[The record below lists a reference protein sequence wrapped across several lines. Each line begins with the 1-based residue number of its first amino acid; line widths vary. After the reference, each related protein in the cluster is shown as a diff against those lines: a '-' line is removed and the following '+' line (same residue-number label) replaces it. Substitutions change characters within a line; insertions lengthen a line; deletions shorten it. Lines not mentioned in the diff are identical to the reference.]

1 MSGERRSSPDDPWW
15 LRALEPLRSE
25 AAMFH
30 VLLIVAAVCGTLIA
44 LTLLARAVF

>member
-1 MSGERRSSPDDPWW
+1 VSDGQQPWW

-30 VLLIVAAVCGTLIA
+30 VLLWVVAVAAA
-44 LTLLARAVF
+44 LVVVVLVIRAVT